1 MNGNDTMQG
10 RFTDFIESN
19 RLIRPRQKVLLAV
32 SGGIDSMVLLHLFER
47 SGFRYGVVHCN
58 FKLRGEDSEKDE
70 AFVRQCVTP
79 SGVPFICRR
88 FDTRGHARLKGIS
101 IEMAARELRYDFFE
115 KVRAERNYDRIATAH
130 HLDDLLETFFLNLS
144 RKTGIR
150 GLSGIKEQSGNIV
163 RPLLF
168 ASRREIEEYARFHS
182 VRYREDA
189 TNSEVVFQRN
199 FIRHRIIPLFTELNP
214 AFKENLA
221 GTIAHLRE
229 AEEVY
234 ATGIRKARERVLVP
248 REGGGTIHIKA
259 LREVPFAKVLLF
271 EMLSGYNFN
280 ASVADQ
286 IYQGLDAGA
295 GKQFFSKTHRLVKDR
310 EYLYIAPLPKEEENR
325 VFYIEEGDMELFL
338 PFDLAIE
345 KIWRRDLEITENPRV
360 AFLDYEKLQ
369 FPLLMRKWK
378 QGDYFQPLGMS
389 GFKKLSDFFIDEKMP
404 LPEKENAWLLCSG
417 QKIVWVMGRRIDNRF
432 KVTPRTRQVVKIEM
446 KS

>member
-1 MNGNDTMQG
+1 MKENDAMQG

-47 SGFRYGVVHCN
+47 SGFRYGAIHCN
-58 FKLRGEDSEKDE
+58 FQLRGSDSEKDE
-70 AFVRQCVTP
+70 AFVRQCVKP
-79 SGVPFICRR
+79 SGVPLICRR
-88 FDTRGHARLKGIS
+88 FDTRGHAWLKGIS

-234 ATGIRKARERVLVP
+234 TTGIRSARDRVFVP
-248 REGGGTIHIKA
+248 REDGGTIHINA

-286 IYQGLDAGA
+286 VFQGLDAGA

-310 EYLYIAPLPKEEENR
+310 EYLYITPLPNEQENR

-345 KIWRRDLEITENPRV
+345 KVRRRDLEITEDPRV
-360 AFLDYEKLQ
+360 AYLDYEKLQ

-432 KVTPRTRQVVKIEM
+432 KVTPRTWQVLKIEM
-446 KS
+446 ES